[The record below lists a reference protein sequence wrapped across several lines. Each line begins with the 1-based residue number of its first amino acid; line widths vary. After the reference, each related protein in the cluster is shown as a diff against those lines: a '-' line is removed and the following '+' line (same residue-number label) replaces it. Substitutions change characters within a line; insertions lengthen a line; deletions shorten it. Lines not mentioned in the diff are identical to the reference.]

1 MSDLHYINREQGL
14 YVLKSGGGFTCLGFD
29 VAETRR
35 RALWAWVGQECP
47 DLRKGYGKHYADYRA
62 AVAAASRHSD
72 SLRKRGAKDWRCP
85 VEMEPRLVGLEG
97 RRVEVT
103 GPDGYRK
110 RFTVGR
116 STGWMPIHLEIA
128 SRRSLGGPA
137 AYIPKGGSVRVVA

>member
-1 MSDLHYINREQGL
+1 MLHSINRAQRL
-14 YVLKSGGGFTCLGFD
+14 YVLKAGSGFSCLGFD
-29 VAETRR
+29 VAEKRR

-47 DLRKGYGKHYADYRA
+47 DIRKGYPKHYADYRA

-72 SLRKRGAKDWRCP
+72 SLKARGARDWRCP
-85 VEMEPRLVGLEG
+85 VELTPELVGLEG

-116 STGWMPIHLEIA
+116 SMGWMPLHLEIA
-128 SRRSLGGPA
+128 NRRSMGGGA
-137 AYIPKGGSVRVVA
+137 AYIPKGGRVRVVA

>member
-1 MSDLHYINREQGL
+1 MLHSINRAQRL
-14 YVLKSGGGFTCLGFD
+14 YVLKAGSGFTCLGFD
-29 VAETRR
+29 VAEKRR

-47 DLRKGYGKHYADYRA
+47 DLRKGYRKHYDDYRA
-62 AVAAASRHSD
+62 AVAAASHHSD
-72 SLRKRGAKDWRCP
+72 CLRKRGARDWRCP
-85 VEMEPRLVGLEG
+85 VELTPELVGLEG

-116 STGWMPIHLEIA
+116 STGWMPLHLEIA
-128 SRRSLGGPA
+128 NSRSTGGGA